1 MKTLISFFAIVMVF
15 FAGCAKD
22 YTINEEI
29 NSVEL
34 KKANVPIPFKADL
47 CAVPDMNGEFY
58 LYPIPGIDPSDPN
71 NYCASRMLIGGNGT
85 HLGIVYP
92 ETSYY
97 EVDSTVFVMEDGHP
111 FFLQSGTGKFVAANG
126 DKFEVTWWAKISLP
140 DRNWVGEFEII
151 PGSGTGKFEGV
162 SGLLPAVGQANP
174 AEHKNCWTTEGYL
187 EFE

>member
-58 LYPIPGIDPSDPN
+58 L
-71 NYCASRMLIGGNGT
+71 
-85 HLGIVYP
+85 
-92 ETSYY
+92 
-97 EVDSTVFVMEDGHP
+97 
-111 FFLQSGTGKFVAANG
+111 
-126 DKFEVTWWAKISLP
+126 
-140 DRNWVGEFEII
+140 
-151 PGSGTGKFEGV
+151 
-162 SGLLPAVGQANP
+162 
-174 AEHKNCWTTEGYL
+174 
-187 EFE
+187 

>member
-58 LYPIPGIDPSDPN
+58 LYPIPGIDPRDPN
-71 NYCASRMLIGGNGT
+71 SYCVSRMLIGGA
-85 HLGIVYP
+85 
-92 ETSYY
+92 S
-97 EVDSTVFVMEDGHP
+97 P
-111 FFLQSGTGKFVAANG
+111 FDKQDFRQSGTI
-126 DKFEVTWWAKISLP
+126 DQ
-140 DRNWVGEFEII
+140 
-151 PGSGTGKFEGV
+151 
-162 SGLLPAVGQANP
+162 AVGLP
-174 AEHKNCWTTEGYL
+174 RVL
-187 EFE
+187 VFEDNL